1 MSRRIAW
8 SALLLLIGIALG
20 GLREFLFVNLN
31 YQLDHLQRG
40 TPYSY
45 AHSAF
50 QQWSAGCTATELA
63 AIKWGLSAGFVLV
76 NLTLT
81 MVMGRV
87 RFGARWPWRMA
98 AALFLAVA
106 GMAGALFA
114 LSKAHP
120 WLYPAAV
127 QLAHAV
133 QYPLP
138 MALLWLLSLAKPADG
153 SDRYI

>member
-1 MSRRIAW
+1 MSRRNAW
-8 SALLLLIGIALG
+8 SALLLVTGIALG
-20 GLREFLFVNLN
+20 ALREFLFVNLN

-50 QQWSAGCTATELA
+50 QQWSAGFAASDLA
-63 AIKWGLSAGFVLV
+63 ALKWGLSAGLVLV
-76 NLTLT
+76 NLALT
-81 MVMGRV
+81 MAMGRV
-87 RFGARWPWRMA
+87 RFGPRWPWRMA
-98 AALFLAVA
+98 GALFLSVA
-106 GMAGALFA
+106 GIAAALFA

-120 WLYPAAV
+120 WLYAVAV

-138 MALLWLLSLAKPADG
+138 MALLWLLSLAKPVDEG
-153 SDRYI
+153 DRYI